1 MRPLKLISLS
11 ALLLILVACAQPV
24 PSEKAAYV
32 GYWETRTM
40 SLLITQ
46 DGSVIYKR
54 IKGGV
59 TTSIDAPLQ
68 AFHGND
74 FDVGVGSLKTTF
86 VVSVPPHQ
94 VKGKW
99 RMTVDGVELT
109 KMENEDEDNVEKLEE
124 H

>member
-1 MRPLKLISLS
+1 MRLLKLIALS

-24 PSEKAAYV
+24 PPEKAAYV

-46 DGSVIYKR
+46 DGSVVYKR

-74 FDVGVGSLKTTF
+74 FDVGVGSIKTTF

-94 VKGKW
+94 VNGKW
-99 RMTVDGVELT
+99 KMTVDGVELT
-109 KMENEDEDNVEKLEE
+109 KIEE
-124 H
+124 